1 MLENFNPTR
10 ESFHCPTRSTDLRLQ
25 SGDLLLHIS
34 LALLL
39 FLQLLAQVVL
49 VALQLPHA
57 GGEGQLLTSLLLE
70 QLLWRREEDKA
81 KTCCVSSLPEAWRG
95 VVRNVVGCLFLLPLS
110 QRNEELEAFKDVANL

>member
-1 MLENFNPTR
+1 MSKLENVLENFDPTR
-10 ESFHCPTRSTDLRLQ
+10 ESFHCPLTRPADLRLQ

-70 QLLWRREEDKA
+70 QLLRRGEKEDKA
-81 KTCCVSSLPEAWRG
+81 KMCQKPG
-95 VVRNVVGCLFLLPLS
+95 V
-110 QRNEELEAFKDVANL
+110 EL